1 MTLQPRCEDVE
12 TAEGV
17 AITVT
22 GVAQVIT
29 TLPDRVFTWLSNSRS
44 LILKLLRGLHKDRP
58 LVRRLA
64 TYMYL
69 FLMPVRL
76 NRLTCKIENNCVA
89 MHKKKLS
96 SNVFKI

>member
-22 GVAQVIT
+22 GVAQVT
-29 TLPDRVFTWLSNSRS
+29 TSRPDGVFTWLANSQS
-44 LILKLLRGLHKDRP
+44 LISMLLHGLRKARP

-64 TYMYL
+64 TSM
-69 FLMPVRL
+69 
-76 NRLTCKIENNCVA
+76 
-89 MHKKKLS
+89 
-96 SNVFKI
+96 